1 MFRDR
6 LDAGRRL
13 GAHLL
18 GQLQANPKGVVVLGI
33 PRGGVVVGGPVAE
46 ALQAKL
52 DVVVPRKI
60 GAPDEPELAIG
71 AIALSGDD
79 EIVLL
84 DEPLIRRLGVASAY
98 LKAET
103 ARQRLEIERRVIAY
117 REGRPP
123 AELGERTAVVVDDGI
138 ATGFT
143 ARAAVKA
150 LERSGPREVVLA
162 APVCPPDT
170 LETFR
175 REGIRLEVLVTP
187 EHFMAVGQFYDQF
200 AAAEDAE
207 VREVL
212 RRHAEAM

>member
-13 GAHLL
+13 GAHLRTR
-18 GQLQANPKGVVVLGI
+18 LQANPKGVVVLGI
-33 PRGGVVVGGPVAE
+33 PRGGVVVGGPVAD
-46 ALQAKL
+46 ALAARL

-60 GAPDEPELAIG
+60 GAPEEPELAIG
-71 AIALSGDD
+71 AVAVSGHD

-84 DEPLIRRLGVASAY
+84 DEPLIRRLGVPPGY
-98 LKAET
+98 VKAEV
-103 ARQRLEIERRVIAY
+103 ARQRQEIERRVGAY

-170 LETFR
+170 SEALR
-175 REGIRLEVLVTP
+175 HEGIRLEVLATP
-187 EHFMAVGQFYDQF
+187 PRFMAVGQFYDEF
-200 AAAEDAE
+200 AAVEDVE
-207 VREVL
+207 VREEL
-212 RRHAEAM
+212 RRHAEAL

>member
-1 MFRDR
+1 VFRDR

-13 GAHLL
+13 AAHLRSR
-18 GQLQANPKGVVVLGI
+18 LQTNPKGVVVLGI
-33 PRGGVVVGGPVAE
+33 PRGGVVVGDPVAK
-46 ALQAKL
+46 ALAAGL

-71 AIALSGDD
+71 AGAVSGDD

-84 DEPLIRRLGVASAY
+84 DEPLIRRLDVPSSY
-98 LKAET
+98 EKAEV
-103 ARQRLEIERRVIAY
+103 ARQRQEIERRVGAY

-162 APVCPPDT
+162 VPVCPQDT
-170 LETFR
+170 LETLR
-175 REGIRLEVLVTP
+175 REGIRLEVLAAP
-187 EHFMAVGQFYDQF
+187 SRFMAVGQFYDEF
-200 AAAEDAE
+200 AAVEDAE

-212 RRHAEAM
+212 RRHAEAL